1 MIFDITGWSLGI
13 DNFSLNTLPAF
24 APMVVLKADIL
35 EPSDHTSTMTNRGA
49 VSQSLAANGSYTI
62 PAGWHNGSGKVNQS
76 LTTQGAKSVTPKT
89 TNQTACSANR
99 WTTGTITIVGSSNL
113 TAGNI
118 KNGVTIFGVKGTFTG
133 WVDRERIIFNSKN
146 NVVSGCTYEVGGYY
160 NGNNNWATSWC
171 YINFDESLTRGWNVI
186 WFWAGF
192 GSQDSVYVRTY
203 TAASGTTSPLSMWH
217 NQEAGTAFDSN
228 NVSYISID
236 NISLHRDGTSK
247 YVRSLRF
254 SGIQRF
260 LGLDTLIIKFHN

>member
-1 MIFDITGWSLGI
+1 M
-13 DNFSLNTLPAF
+13 TL
-24 APMVVLKADIL
+24 I
-35 EPSDHTSTMTNRGA
+35 R
-49 VSQSLAANGSYTI
+49 
-62 PAGWHNGSGKVNQS
+62 
-76 LTTQGAKSVTPKT
+76 
-89 TNQTACSANR
+89 R
-99 WTTGTITIVGSSNL
+99 TITIVGSSSL

-118 KNGVTIFGVKGTFTG
+118 KNGVWIFGVKGTFTG
-133 WVDRERIIFNSKN
+133 WVDKERIIFNSKN
-146 NVVSGCTYEVGGYY
+146 NVVSGCTYEVGGYF

-186 WFWAGF
+186 WFWVGF

-203 TAASGTTSPLSMWH
+203 TAVSGTTSPLSMWH

-236 NISLHRDGTSK
+236 NISLHKDGTSR